1 MPQITINP
9 DGTITATLSAQE
21 QALAAM
27 ILEEKGADVF
37 SEVFGLWF
45 NNAVEKVMNNRF
57 NRLAQQDRVD
67 LLTKMAQAKPVKVGP
82 QNSIP
87 VSRP

>member
-1 MPQITINP
+1 MPQVTINP

-21 QALAAM
+21 QTLAAM
-27 ILEEKGADVF
+27 ILEEKGAGVF

-45 NNAVEKVMNNRF
+45 NNTVKEMFNNRF
-57 NRLAQQDRVD
+57 NRLSQQDRAD
-67 LLTKMAQAKPVKVGP
+67 LMTKMAQAKPVNVDP
-82 QNSIP
+82 NSIP